1 MDKSVDLTNLF
12 NRIEE
17 LGINSKIVAE
27 ATGISA
33 GNISDWKKGRSY
45 PTASKMI
52 VLADYL
58 GCSIDY
64 LVGRTD
70 VPRPLNVP
78 KEFADKIGSMT
89 DDFIS
94 EDGFV
99 HPPFMSNRV
108 YFIHEKDEDKIWK
121 MYDKAK
127 AFDETIIDRET
138 FTALLDK
145 YDNPLSRAAKAS
157 GYSITPRN
165 YVEFKK
171 VYDTYVDSCFNDLL
185 NKFKK

>member
-12 NRIEE
+12 KRIDE

-27 ATGISA
+27 ETGISA

-52 VLADYL
+52 LLADYL

-70 VPRPLNVP
+70 IPRPLNIP
-78 KEFADKIGSMT
+78 KEFTEKIGDMT
-89 DDFIS
+89 EDYIS
-94 EDGFV
+94 EAGFV

-108 YFIHEKDEDKIWK
+108 YFIHEKDEAKIWK

-127 AFDETIIDRET
+127 AYDDTIIDKES
-138 FTALLDK
+138 FAALLIK
-145 YDNPLSRAAKAS
+145 YDTPLSRKADAS
-157 GYSITPRN
+157 GYSMTPKN

-171 VYDTYVDSCFNDLL
+171 VYDTYVDSCFNDIL
-185 NKFKK
+185 NKLKK